1 MRRKQWKQSDRLS
14 RRVQPASDCKM
25 CTTKVTKERSEGKKA
40 VIEIFLPFVNFV
52 SFVVQPLPQMLTPL
66 AMLLMD
72 QTADRRFCRARVDQH
87 DAQGM
92 HCRDR

>member
-25 CTTKVTKERSEGKKA
+25 CTTKDTKFTKESTEGKKA
-40 VIEIFLPFVNFV
+40 VMEIFLPFV